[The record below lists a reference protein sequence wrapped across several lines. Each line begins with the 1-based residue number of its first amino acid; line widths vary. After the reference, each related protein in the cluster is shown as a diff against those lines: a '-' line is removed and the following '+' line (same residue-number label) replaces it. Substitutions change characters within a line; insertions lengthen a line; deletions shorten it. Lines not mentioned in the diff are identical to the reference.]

1 MPLITKEELQ
11 KLIHEIETFK
21 FYNDPKYLAAK
32 EDWLSKLKPVLEN
45 YNTIPEDDNRFMT
58 CSVINLYHLLRRINM
73 QSTIMY
79 ASVIK
84 EMFSLTKTIIEKDIE
99 KEKLNA
105 DSNNDNPSANT

>member
-21 FYNDPKYLAAK
+21 FYKDPKYLAAK
-32 EDWLSKLKPVLEN
+32 EEWLSKLKPVLEN
-45 YNTIPEDDNRFMT
+45 YDTIPEDDNRFMT

-79 ASVIK
+79 AGAIK
-84 EMFSLTKTIIEKDIE
+84 EMLTLTNTIIEKDTE